1 MNTVLWRPGVD
12 ELHNANISA
21 FRDQINST
29 FQLRLS
35 TYPELYEWSVRNIP
49 EFWEQVWHF
58 TDIIH
63 SQSYNS
69 IVDDPS
75 RMPGATWFKGA
86 RLNFAENLLRSRD
99 NRPAIHFQGEGQTL
113 RTLTHQELFYEVE
126 KLAHSLRASG
136 IQKGDR
142 VAGFMPNMP
151 ETVIAMLATASIGA
165 VWSSSSPDFGIKGVL
180 DRFSQIEPRI
190 IFASNGYYYNGKE
203 FDSLGKLWDILTE
216 LPSVEQVIVTPYLS
230 RDIDLSK
237 HNNATIYSDFISD
250 DPDPITFEQLPFD
263 HPLYIMYSSGTTG
276 LPKSIVHGSGGTLI
290 QHLKELRLH
299 TNLNQGDTIFYFT
312 TCGWM
317 MWNWLVSSLAV
328 GATIVLYDGSPLYP
342 DSGAMWKMAQDLG
355 INVFGTSAKFID
367 TCNAAS
373 LMPNQ
378 DYDLSQLRAIL
389 STGSPLVEEN
399 FDYVYHAIK
408 NDVLLSSISGGTDL
422 ISCFALGNPT
432 LPVVRGELQCRG
444 LGMDVRSYDQH
455 GRSVTNKK
463 GELVCTKAFPSM
475 PIHFWNDPDGSKY
488 QKAYFET
495 FPSIWHH
502 GDYIEIND
510 HGGVKIYGRSD
521 ATLNPGGVRIGTA
534 EIYRVVEAYQ
544 EVEDSLVIGQ
554 EWEDDQRVILFLK
567 MSMGNDLSDDL
578 MKNIKNEIR
587 THCSPRHVPAII
599 LETPEIPYTINGKKV
614 EIAVRKII
622 AGSTIANQDALA
634 NPDSLGFY
642 KDLPELRLS

>member
-1 MNTVLWRPGVD
+1 MNTVLWRPRVD

-126 KLAHSLRASG
+126 KLAHSLRDSG

-495 FPSIWHH
+495 FPGIWHH

-578 MKNIKNEIR
+578 MKNIKKAIR

>member
-126 KLAHSLRASG
+126 KLAHALRNSG

-495 FPSIWHH
+495 FPGIWHH

-578 MKNIKNEIR
+578 MKNIKNAIR

>member
-21 FRDQINST
+21 FKDEINST
-29 FQLRLS
+29 FGLRLS

-49 EFWEQVWHF
+49 EFWEKVWHF

-69 IVDDPS
+69 IVDDPN
-75 RMPGATWFKGA
+75 RMPGAKWFKGA
-86 RLNFAENLLRSRD
+86 RLNFAENLLRSRN

-126 KLAHSLRASG
+126 KLAHALRDFG

-342 DSGAMWKMAQDLG
+342 DSGAMWKMAQDLD

-495 FPSIWHH
+495 FPGIWHH

-578 MKNIKNEIR
+578 IKKIKKAIR

-622 AGSTIANQDALA
+622 AGSTIANQDALE

-642 KDLPELRLS
+642 KDLPELRSP

>member
-126 KLAHSLRASG
+126 KLAHSLRDSG

-290 QHLKELRLH
+290 QPLKELRLH

-342 DSGAMWKMAQDLG
+342 DSGAMWKMAQDLV

-422 ISCFALGNPT
+422 ISCFALGNHT

-495 FPSIWHH
+495 FPGIWHH

>member
-21 FRDQINST
+21 FRNQINST

-126 KLAHSLRASG
+126 KLAHALRNSG

-342 DSGAMWKMAQDLG
+342 DSGAMWKMAQDLD

-488 QKAYFET
+488 QKAYFKT
-495 FPSIWHH
+495 FPGIWHH

-578 MKNIKNEIR
+578 MKNIKNAIR

>member
-1 MNTVLWRPGVD
+1 
-12 ELHNANISA
+12 
-21 FRDQINST
+21 
-29 FQLRLS
+29 
-35 TYPELYEWSVRNIP
+35 
-49 EFWEQVWHF
+49 
-58 TDIIH
+58 
-63 SQSYNS
+63 
-69 IVDDPS
+69 
-75 RMPGATWFKGA
+75 MPGATWFKGA

-126 KLAHSLRASG
+126 KLAHSLRDSG

-495 FPSIWHH
+495 FPGIWHH

-554 EWEDDQRVILFLK
+554 EWKDDQRVILFLK

>member
-21 FRDQINST
+21 FKDEINSS
-29 FQLRLS
+29 FGLRLS

-49 EFWEQVWHF
+49 EFWEKVWHF

-75 RMPGATWFKGA
+75 RMPGAKWFKGA
-86 RLNFAENLLRSRD
+86 RLNFSENLLRSRN

-126 KLAHSLRASG
+126 KLAHALRDFG

-216 LPSVEQVIVTPYLS
+216 LPSVEKVIVTPYLS

-290 QHLKELRLH
+290 QHLKELQLH
-299 TNLNQGDTIFYFT
+299 TNLNQSDTIFYFT

-342 DSGAMWKMAQDLG
+342 DSGAMWKMAQDLD

-495 FPSIWHH
+495 FPGIWHH

-534 EIYRVVEAYQ
+534 EIYRIVEAYQ

-554 EWEDDQRVILFLK
+554 EW
-567 MSMGNDLSDDL
+567 
-578 MKNIKNEIR
+578 
-587 THCSPRHVPAII
+587 
-599 LETPEIPYTINGKKV
+599 
-614 EIAVRKII
+614 
-622 AGSTIANQDALA
+622 
-634 NPDSLGFY
+634 
-642 KDLPELRLS
+642 

>member
-21 FRDQINST
+21 FKDEINST
-29 FQLRLS
+29 LELRLS

-49 EFWEQVWHF
+49 EFWEKVWHF

-69 IVDDPS
+69 IVDDPN
-75 RMPGATWFKGA
+75 RMPGAKWFKGA
-86 RLNFAENLLRSRD
+86 RLNFAENLLRSRN

-126 KLAHSLRASG
+126 KLAHALRDFG

-216 LPSVEQVIVTPYLS
+216 LPSVEKVIVTPYLS

-342 DSGAMWKMAQDLG
+342 DSGAMWKMAQDLD

-408 NDVLLSSISGGTDL
+408 SDVLLSSISGGTDL

-444 LGMDVRSYDQH
+444 LGMDVQSYDQH

-495 FPSIWHH
+495 FPGIWHH

-554 EWEDDQRVILFLK
+554 EWEDAQRVILFLK
-567 MSMGNDLSDDL
+567 MSMGNDLRDDL
-578 MKNIKNEIR
+578 IKKIKKSIR
-587 THCSPRHVPAII
+587 THWSPPHVTAII

-622 AGSTIANQDALA
+622 AGSTIANQDALE

-642 KDLPELRLS
+642 KDLPELRSP

>member
-1 MNTVLWRPGVD
+1 MNTVHWRSGVD

-21 FRDQINST
+21 FKDEINST
-29 FQLRLS
+29 FGLRLS

-49 EFWEQVWHF
+49 EFWEKVWHF

-63 SQSYNS
+63 SQSYDS

-75 RMPGATWFKGA
+75 RMPGAKWFKGA
-86 RLNFAENLLRSRD
+86 RLNFAENLLRSRN
-99 NRPAIHFQGEGQTL
+99 NRPAIYFQGEGQTL

-126 KLAHSLRASG
+126 KLAHALRDFG

-203 FDSLGKLWDILTE
+203 FDSLGKLRDILTE
-216 LPSVEQVIVTPYLS
+216 LPSVEKVIVTPYLS

-342 DSGAMWKMAQDLG
+342 DSGAMWKMAQDLD

-399 FDYVYHAIK
+399 FDYVYYAIK

-444 LGMDVRSYDQH
+444 LGMDVQSYDQH

-495 FPSIWHH
+495 FPGIWHH
-502 GDYIEIND
+502 GDYIEINN

-578 MKNIKNEIR
+578 IKKIKKAIR

-622 AGSTIANQDALA
+622 AGSTIANQDALE

-642 KDLPELRLS
+642 KDLPELRSP

>member
-126 KLAHSLRASG
+126 KLAHSLRDSG

-495 FPSIWHH
+495 FPGIWHH

-622 AGSTIANQDALA
+622 AGSTIANQDSLA
-634 NPDSLGFY
+634 NPDSLAFY

>member
-126 KLAHSLRASG
+126 KLAHSLRDSG

-495 FPSIWHH
+495 FPGIWHH

-567 MSMGNDLSDDL
+567 ISMGNDLSDDL
-578 MKNIKNEIR
+578 IKNIKNEIR